1 MDPPPTVEAFMARE
15 GIKLAWDL
23 GIRSIIVERDAKELM
38 ESFENSNE
46 DRSQTGL
53 IISEA
58 IGLASKF
65 YYFKAQF
72 VPRACNQV
80 DDKLARSAR
89 VMNDQTW

>member
-1 MDPPPTVEAFMARE
+1 MEV
-15 GIKLAWDL
+15 
-23 GIRSIIVERDAKELM
+23 M

-58 IGLASKF
+58 SGLASKF

-80 DDKLARSAR
+80 ADKLARSAR
-89 VMNDQTW
+89 VMNDQTWYNKVPDIVKDVMALDSVIE